1 MRCWLS
7 DRLNIVLVLTVLF
20 LYHSM
25 AFSASKS
32 VLRRRFIVDTD
43 VGVDDL
49 VAIRSLLLHLN
60 QEQQQDNV
68 LLSTVH
74 GISET
79 HVGSS
84 YLQRVFPHLTV
95 LESPLIPPQAKAT
108 VPAWLTGY
116 RAGFDKVLKELTTT
130 SLAARPIEHSFE
142 SLYAFLRNS
151 THDDSVTLICLGPLS
166 NVAEWHK

>member
-1 MRCWLS
+1 MWELPTC
-7 DRLNIVLVLTVLF
+7 NV
-20 LYHSM
+20 YHH
-25 AFSASKS
+25 
-32 VLRRRFIVDTD
+32 R
-43 VGVDDL
+43 
-49 VAIRSLLLHLN
+49 
-60 QEQQQDNV
+60 
-68 LLSTVH
+68 
-74 GISET
+74 
-79 HVGSS
+79 
-84 YLQRVFPHLTV
+84 TV
-95 LESPLIPPQAKAT
+95 LESPLIPPQGKAT